1 MEKITMNDI
10 ITFVMKAMDKSMKVR
25 RYSKTWIRIYNNDDK
40 VIFEFF
46 AYSNDNKIE
55 IETERGWYKTILF
68 SDKDI
73 ARWNVLCE
81 EVGEYESD
89 ESYSCFKNFFAEDDK
104 NKITDI
110 NELNEDD

>member
-25 RYSKTWIRIYNNDDK
+25 RDARNCISIYNDDEI
-40 VIFEFF
+40 IFEFI
-46 AYSNDNKIE
+46 ANDNE
-55 IETERGWYKTILF
+55 INIGTKRGWCKICELNQ
-68 SDKDI
+68 KDI

-81 EVGEYESD
+81 EVKEYES
-89 ESYSCFKNFFAEDDK
+89 EEACSCFKNFFAEDDK

>member
-1 MEKITMNDI
+1 MEKITMNDV

-25 RYSKTWIRIYNNDDK
+25 RYSKTWIIIYNDGEI
-40 VIFEFF
+40 IFEFIV
-46 AYSNDNKIE
+46 NDNE
-55 IETERGWYKTILF
+55 INIGTKRGWCKIRELNQ
-68 SDKDI
+68 KDI

-81 EVGEYESD
+81 EVKEYESD
-89 ESYSCFKNFFAEDDK
+89 EAYSCFKNFFAEDE

>member
-25 RYSKTWIRIYNNDDK
+25 REARNCINIYND
-40 VIFEFF
+40 
-46 AYSNDNKIE
+46 DNKNIFDFFVYNNE
-55 IETERGWYKTILF
+55 MTIGTKRGLYKIRELNQ
-68 SDKDI
+68 KDI

-81 EVGEYESD
+81 EVNEYES
-89 ESYSCFKNFFAEDDK
+89 EEACSYFKNFFAEDDK

>member
-25 RYSKTWIRIYNNDDK
+25 RGARNWIRVYSDYNK
-40 VIFEFF
+40 VIFEFL
-46 AYSNDNKIE
+46 AYANNKIE
-55 IETERGWYKTILF
+55 IGTERGWCKTVSF

-89 ESYSCFKNFFAEDDK
+89 EAYSCFKNFFAEDE